1 MEYTALGE
9 GGRAAGRA
17 LSFAVTSWPSLFFV
31 MCPSEWS
38 VSGPLLKSEDLC
50 EVGTSIT
57 RQCLKELRG
66 YD

>member
-1 MEYTALGE
+1 MEYTAMVE

-17 LSFAVTSWPSLFFV
+17 LSLAVTSWPSLFFV

-38 VSGPLLKSEDLC
+38 ASGPLLKSEDLC

-57 RQCLKELRG
+57 
-66 YD
+66 